1 MASLAEL
8 LELLYGAH
16 RRVRTARG
24 VVSYR
29 QSMSRMHEAHRR
41 EMERV
46 NRRRGGGRVS
56 TSTMGIAF
64 AGKDDAAEESPDLYE
79 ERQRF
84 WWEPPDKLREE
95 TEAAPPRRNH
105 TTVLNGE
112 LWWTYS
118 PEWGATSNVDL
129 DEAERAHHGAGGG
142 ERFRP
147 LLDPSPLI
155 TLLDFGEIGEAGG
168 RLHVRAK
175 PRDDLEGAPHWH
187 MHGIGGADEVELEI
201 ERETGIV
208 RRMGAT
214 LDGEELWHSDLEEI
228 VLNEAFPDET
238 FVFVPPPGEEVL
250 PPETSRRRHY
260 TLEEATAEAPFPVFF
275 IPELPEGDWRLRV
288 NYHPPRRR
296 PPMPAHAWLIYTR
309 PDARATISLAQR
321 LAGEGGFGWTGY
333 GPPPLEEAKRDGT
346 TYTLSRADP
355 DQGRQNTVAFERGD
369 TSLQL
374 QSAEIDVETL
384 LELAATLR
392 TVGGERQT

>member
-8 LELLYGAH
+8 LELLYEARG
-16 RRVRTARG
+16 RVRTARG
-24 VVSYR
+24 VVTYR
-29 QSMSRMHEAHRR
+29 QSMGRMQEAHRR

-46 NRRRGGGRVS
+46 NRGRGGGRVS
-56 TSTMGIAF
+56 QMQIAF
-64 AGKDDAAEESPDLYE
+64 ASKGGAAEEAPDLYE

-95 TEAAPPRRNH
+95 TEATPPRRNH

-129 DEAERAHHGAGGG
+129 DEEERAHHGAGGG
-142 ERFRP
+142 ERFKP

-155 TLLDFGEIGEAGG
+155 ALLDFGAIREAGG
-168 RLHVRAK
+168 RLDVQAR
-175 PRDDLEGAPHWH
+175 PRDDLEGPPHWH
-187 MHGIGGADEVELEI
+187 LHGVGGADEVELEI

-208 RRMGAT
+208 RRMRAT
-214 LDGEELWHSDLEEI
+214 LDGEELWLTELEEI
-228 VLNEAFPDET
+228 VLSEEFPDQT

-250 PPETSRRRHY
+250 PPETTRRHHY
-260 TLEEATAEAPFPVFF
+260 TLEEAAAEAPFPVFF
-275 IPELPEGDWRLRV
+275 ISELPEGDWRLRV
-288 NYHPPRRR
+288 NYHAPRRR
-296 PPMPAHAWLIYTR
+296 PPMPAHVWLIYTR

-321 LAGEGGFGWTGY
+321 PAGEGGFGWTGY
-333 GPPPLEEAKRDGT
+333 GPPPLEEAKRDGV
-346 TYTLSRADP
+346 TYTVSHADP
-355 DQGRQNTVAFERGD
+355 DQGRQNTVAFERDD

-384 LELAATLR
+384 LKLAGSLKNVR
-392 TVGGERQT
+392 TGQ